1 MLINILVG
9 LAVLVVLFV
18 VVVSLRPSEFRVGRS
33 ATMGAP
39 PDVVF
44 PHVNNLHNWE
54 AWSPWA
60 KLDPAAKT
68 TYEGPLSGVG
78 AVFGWSG
85 NNKIGEGRMTIIE
98 SRPNDLVRFRLEF
111 FRPFKGTNTA
121 EFTFE
126 PKGPQTLVT
135 WTMFGPN
142 SFMGKAMG
150 LFINCDKM
158 VGNQFEQGLAQL
170 NSVSGS
176 LVKS

>member
-1 MLINILVG
+1 MLINILIGFV
-9 LAVLVVLFV
+9 VLVVLFV
-18 VVVSLRPSEFRVGRS
+18 VVVSLRPSEFRVARS
-33 ATMGAP
+33 ASMGAP

-68 TYEGPLSGVG
+68 TYEGPSSGVG

-85 NNKIGEGRMTIIE
+85 NNKIGEGRMTILE

-126 PKGPQTLVT
+126 PKGSQTLVT

-142 SFMGKAMG
+142 SFMGKAVG
-150 LFINCDKM
+150 LFIDCEKM
-158 VGNQFEQGLAQL
+158 CGNQFEQGLAQL